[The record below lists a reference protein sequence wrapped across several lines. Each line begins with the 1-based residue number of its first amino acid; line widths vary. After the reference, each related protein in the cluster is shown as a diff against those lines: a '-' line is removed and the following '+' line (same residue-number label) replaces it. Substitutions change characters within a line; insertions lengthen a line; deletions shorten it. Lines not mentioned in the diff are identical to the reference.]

1 MINLII
7 VMADALEHRDMPG
20 KWEKRQNML
29 KMKNNYLQPPKFNLC
44 NNLLKSD

>member
-20 KWEKRQNML
+20 KREKRQNML
-29 KMKNNYLQPPKFNLC
+29 KMKNNYPPKFNLC
-44 NNLLKSD
+44 NKLLKGD